1 MHLVLPVLVTLSV
14 LTIMT
19 STQALEARKAVLQA
33 QATQTLKIT
42 VQVPVH
48 TALQVTPQQV
58 QSYSN
63 VRHEALM
70 TEAVESTSGAQT
82 KVYTATAL

>member
-1 MHLVLPVLVTLSV
+1 MRLVLPLLVTFGV

-19 STQALEARKAVLQA
+19 STQALEAKKAILTA
-33 QATQTLKIT
+33 KASQTLKIT
-42 VQVPVH
+42 IQVPVH
-48 TALQVTPQQV
+48 TSLQVTPQRV
-58 QSYSN
+58 QGFSN
-63 VRHEALM
+63 VRHDALM